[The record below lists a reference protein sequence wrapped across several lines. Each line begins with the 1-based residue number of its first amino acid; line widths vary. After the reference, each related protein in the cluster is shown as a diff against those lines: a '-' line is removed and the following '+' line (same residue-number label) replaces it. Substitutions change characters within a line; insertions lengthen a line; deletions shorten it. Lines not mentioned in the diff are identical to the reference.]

1 MYFIGELR
9 DQVKGQEIVEELRTK
24 GIEAEIRY
32 IAQEDMWAIFVA
44 MEVHVPMAQEFYR
57 VKLGLKKPFE
67 IEKEWVEIKSLPNG
81 FMTKTILVVCLI
93 LYLLSYTAIGDQL
106 YEFLMFSEIK
116 EPRLFHSVLN
126 GEWWRVITPIFLH
139 MNILHILF
147 NMLWFKDLGNVI
159 EFNFSVRFY
168 LLFVLFVGLTSNLL
182 QYVVQGPSFGGMSG
196 VLYGMLG
203 FLWVFKRAHT
213 NFSFGIPDR
222 DMTIMLVWFVL
233 CLTGFL
239 GPIANLAHAGGLSAG
254 MFLALGVERSTMT
267 MSKKQQFVIFFAAVF
282 ILLATLIIEGFKL
295 EGQYYILINLTTSA
309 AELVI

>member
-9 DQVKGQEIVEELRTK
+9 DQVKGAEIVEELKNK
-24 GIEAEIRY
+24 GIEASLRY
-32 IAQEDMWAIFVA
+32 IPLEDMWAIFVV

-57 VKLGLKKPFE
+57 VKLGLKKPYE

-81 FMTKTILVVCLI
+81 FMTLTILVICLI
-93 LYLLSYTAIGDQL
+93 LYLLSYTQMGDQL
-106 YEFLMFSEIK
+106 YDYLMFSTKDESAHFFSLT
-116 EPRLFHSVLN
+116 R
-126 GEWWRVITPIFLH
+126 GEWWRVLTPIFLH
-139 MNILHILF
+139 MNVLHILF

-159 EFNFSVRFY
+159 EYNFSIRFY
-168 LLFVLFVGLTSNLL
+168 LLFVLFVALVSNLL
-182 QYVVQGPSFGGMSG
+182 QYFVQGPSFGGMSG

-203 FLWVFKRAHT
+203 FLWVFKRAHP
-213 NFSFGIPDR
+213 NFTFGIPDR

-254 MFLALGVERSTMT
+254 MLLALSVERSTML
-267 MSKKQQFVIFFAAVF
+267 MSKKQQFGLFLAALF

-295 EGQYYILINLTTSA
+295 EGQYYILKNFTSS
-309 AELVI
+309 AEEIVI

>member
-9 DQVKGQEIVEELRTK
+9 DQVKGQEIVEELRAK
-24 GIEAEIRY
+24 GIEAEIKY
-32 IAQEDMWAIFVA
+32 IAKEDMWAIFVA

-81 FMTKTILVVCLI
+81 FMTMTILVVCLI
-93 LYLLSYTAIGDQL
+93 LYLLSYAAIGDQL

-116 EPRLFHSVLN
+116 EPRMFHSILN

-159 EFNFSVRFY
+159 EYNFSVRFY

-182 QYVVQGPSFGGMSG
+182 QYIVQGPSFGGMSG

-203 FLWVFKRAHT
+203 FLWVFKRAHA

-267 MSKKQQFVIFFAAVF
+267 MSKKQQFVIFLAAVF
-282 ILLATLIIEGFKL
+282 ILLATLVIEGFKL
-295 EGQYYILINLTTSA
+295 EGQYYILKNLAASA
-309 AELVI
+309 AEVVI

>member
-9 DQVKGQEIVEELRTK
+9 DQVKGEEIVEELKNR
-24 GIEAEIRY
+24 GIEAQLKY
-32 IAQEDMWAIFVA
+32 LPAEDMWVIFVA

-81 FMTKTILVVCLI
+81 FMTMTILAVCLI
-93 LYLLSYTAIGDQL
+93 LYFLSYADIGDVL
-106 YEFLMFSEIK
+106 YELLMFSEVK
-116 EPRLFHSVLN
+116 ESQLFSAVLH
-126 GEWWRVITPIFLH
+126 GQWWRVITPIFLH
-139 MNILHILF
+139 MNLLHILF

-159 EFNFSVRFY
+159 EYNFSIRFY
-168 LLFVLFVGLTSNLL
+168 LLFVFFVGVVSNLL
-182 QYVVQGPSFGGMSG
+182 QYLVQGPSFGGMSG

-203 FLWVFKRAHT
+203 FLWVFKRGHS

-254 MFLALGVERSTMT
+254 MLLALCVERSTMT
-267 MSKKQQFVIFFAAVF
+267 MSKKQQFGLFFAAIF
-282 ILLATLIIEGFKL
+282 ILLATFIIEGFKL
-295 EGQYYILINLTTSA
+295 EGQYYILKNFTSSA
-309 AELVI
+309 EELVI